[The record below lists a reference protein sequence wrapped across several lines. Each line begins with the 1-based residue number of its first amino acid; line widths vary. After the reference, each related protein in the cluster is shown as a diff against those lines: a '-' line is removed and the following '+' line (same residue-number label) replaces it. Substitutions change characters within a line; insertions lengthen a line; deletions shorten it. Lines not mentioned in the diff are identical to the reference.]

1 MIYNRVC
8 AKIDLDAIMHNTNA
22 IKNKVTNGTLIMAVV
37 KADAYGHGAV
47 TVANHLKNTVDYFGV
62 ADVFEALELRKNGI
76 TNNILILSFTAPE
89 FFELV
94 VKNDITAT
102 IFDLDSAQSLSN
114 VAQKLNKTAKIH
126 IALDTG
132 MSRIGY
138 DVSNESIEQIKQI
151 KNLNGIY
158 IEGIFSHYATA
169 DEADKK
175 EAIKQK
181 ECFEWFIEKLEKQG
195 VNIPIKHLSNSAGI
209 MEMGTDFNMVRA
221 GIITYG
227 LYPSEDVEKQDFA
240 IKPAMQIVTHISYVK
255 TVKKGQG
262 ISYGLTFRP
271 KNDITVA
278 TLPIGYADGY
288 PRALSNKAYVL
299 IKGKKCRV
307 LGRVCM
313 DQMMVDVTGL
323 DVKVLDE
330 VTILGENFGEYISVE
345 LLAEMAGSFNYE
357 FVCGIGRRVPRI
369 YYKDNKP
376 TFEINYL
383 E

>member
-8 AKIDLDAIMHNTNA
+8 AKIDLDAIMHNINA
-22 IKNKVTNGTLIMAVV
+22 VKNKVTKGTLVMAVV

-47 TVANHLKNTVDYFGV
+47 TVANHLQNAVDYFGV

-76 TNNILILSFTAPE
+76 TNNILILSFTAPD
-89 FFELV
+89 FFELI

-102 IFDLDSAQSLSN
+102 IFDLDSAKSLSN
-114 VAQKLNKTAKIH
+114 AAQKLNKIAKIH

-138 DVSNESIEQIKQI
+138 DVSNDSIEQIKQI
-151 KNLNGIY
+151 KNLKGIY

-169 DEADKK
+169 DEVDKK

-181 ECFEWFIEKLEKQG
+181 ERFEWFIENLEKQG

-227 LYPSEDVEKQDFA
+227 LYPSDDVKKQNFN

-262 ISYGLTFRP
+262 ISYGLTFKP

-278 TLPIGYADGY
+278 TLSIGYADGY
-288 PRALSNKAYVL
+288 PRALSNKAYVI

-330 VTILGENFGEYISVE
+330 VTVLGGNSEEYISVE

-369 YYKDNKP
+369 YYKNGCP
-376 TFEINYL
+376 TSEINYL